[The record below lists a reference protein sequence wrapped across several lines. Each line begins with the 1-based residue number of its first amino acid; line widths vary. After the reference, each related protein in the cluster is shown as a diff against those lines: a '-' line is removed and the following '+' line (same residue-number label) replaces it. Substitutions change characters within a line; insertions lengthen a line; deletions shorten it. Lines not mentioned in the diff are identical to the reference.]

1 MNEFNLLY
9 PQGTAPGFQKISKTA
24 CNDLSLEYIL
34 SHVAKN
40 EYEKNL
46 IKRMMT
52 GLESCPEVIRYR
64 SDIFDDFINFPSFK
78 DKIRDSLDRLDYL
91 KTLGRSFNDDS
102 VAPIWQLI
110 NRLQELDVYIG
121 CIEEIYSALKEI
133 DVRSDGL
140 KQLKDYVASVYNDS
154 GFEYLKAD
162 IKELIT
168 ETSQIQSITLGV
180 NLDETMRP
188 VEVGIVSI
196 NKKRFDH
203 SNAFDNFIGF
213 LSQLGGLLDGKSNG
227 NFNGMS
233 KIRSSGATGADNPLM
248 QNLSREVSDMLSTN
262 VKHLKSKL
270 SQYVNISGYS
280 LTRLI
285 PDFTFYIRWAEFC
298 EQVIKSGLPMTK
310 PQILDEGSGKLSAKG
325 LYNLKL
331 AIQILDGSQLDVVKN
346 DFEFSKEHGIYIMTG
361 PNRGGKTT
369 FTQAVDLIVLLA
381 QNGLYVPCEAL
392 SLSPCDNVFTHFP
405 ADENQTVNLGR
416 LGEESKRISEIFSL
430 ATENSLLLFNESLA
444 TTSFT
449 EGLYIAKDVVKAM
462 RSLGARTIFNTHMHE
477 LAMNLEEINAPD
489 GKIKVASLV
498 TGIHEGRRSYKVYCA
513 PPDGISYARD
523 IAEKYGVTYSQ
534 LMKMTVERRS

>member
-9 PQGTAPGFQKISKTA
+9 PQGTAPGFQKISETA

-34 SHVAKN
+34 SHIAKN

-52 GLESCPEVIRYR
+52 GLESRPEVIRYR

-270 SQYVNISGYS
+270 SQYVNIM
-280 LTRLI
+280 
-285 PDFTFYIRWAEFC
+285 
-298 EQVIKSGLPMTK
+298 PMTK

-369 FTQAVDLIVLLA
+369 FTQAVGLIVFLA

-477 LAMNLEEINAPD
+477 LAMNLEKINAPD

>member
-1 MNEFNLLY
+1 MNDFSLLY
-9 PQGTAPGFQKISKTA
+9 PAGVSPAFQKLSEAA

-34 SHVAKN
+34 SHVAKS

-52 GLESCPEVIRYR
+52 GIESNPAVIRYR
-64 SDIFDDFINFPSFK
+64 RDIFEDFINYPSFK
-78 DKIRDSLDRLDYL
+78 DRIRDSLDQLDYL

-102 VAPIWQLI
+102 VAPVWQLI

-121 CIEEIYSALKEI
+121 CIEEIHSALKEV
-133 DVRSDGL
+133 DVKSEGL
-140 KQLKDYVASVYNDS
+140 RLMKNYVASIYNDS

-162 IKELIT
+162 IKEMIT

-196 NKKRFDH
+196 NKKKFDH
-203 SNAFDNFIGF
+203 SNAFDNFIGV
-213 LSQLGGLLDGKSNG
+213 LSQLGGLMDGKSNG
-227 NFNGMS
+227 SFNGMS

-248 QNLSREVSDMLSTN
+248 QNLSREVSDMLSTT
-262 VKHLKSKL
+262 VKHLKNKL
-270 SQYVNISGYS
+270 SQYVNISGYG
-280 LTRLI
+280 LTKFI
-285 PDFTFYIRWAEFC
+285 PEFTFYIRWAEFC
-298 EQVIKSGLPMTK
+298 AKVMNCGLPMAK
-310 PQILDEGSGKLSAKG
+310 PEILDGEAGVLSAKG

-331 AIQILDGSQLDVVKN
+331 AIQITGGEQLDVVKN
-346 DFEFSKEHGIYIMTG
+346 DFDFSREHGVYIMTG

-369 FTQAVDLIVLLA
+369 FTQAVGLIFLLA
-381 QNGLYVPCEAL
+381 QNGLYVPCEAIR
-392 SLSPCDNVFTHFP
+392 LSPCDNIFTHFP

-430 ATENSLLLFNESLA
+430 ATEKSLLLFNESLA

-477 LAMNLEEINAPD
+477 LAMNLDEINDND
-489 GKIKVASLV
+489 GKIKVASLI
-498 TGIHEGRRSYKVYCA
+498 TGIHEGQRSYKVYLA

-523 IAEKYGVTYSQ
+523 IAEKYGVTYGQ
-534 LMKMTVERRS
+534 LMKSIH

>member
-1 MNEFNLLY
+1 M
-9 PQGTAPGFQKISKTA
+9 
-24 CNDLSLEYIL
+24 
-34 SHVAKN
+34 V
-40 EYEKNL
+40 
-46 IKRMMT
+46 
-52 GLESCPEVIRYR
+52 
-64 SDIFDDFINFPSFK
+64 
-78 DKIRDSLDRLDYL
+78 
-91 KTLGRSFNDDS
+91 
-102 VAPIWQLI
+102 
-110 NRLQELDVYIG
+110 DVKS
-121 CIEEIYSALKEI
+121 E
-133 DVRSDGL
+133 GL

-196 NKKRFDH
+196 NKKKFDH

-213 LSQLGGLLDGKSNG
+213 LSQLGGLLDGKSSG
-227 NFNGMS
+227 GFNGMS

-248 QNLSREVSDMLSTN
+248 QNLSREVSDMLSAN

-298 EQVIKSGLPMTK
+298 TQVMEIGLPMTK
-310 PQILDEGSGKLSAKG
+310 SQILDEGSGKLSAKG

-346 DFEFSKEHGIYIMTG
+346 DFEFSKERGIYIMTG

-369 FTQAVDLIVLLA
+369 FTQAVGLIVLLA
-381 QNGLYVPCEAL
+381 QNSLYVPCEAL
-392 SLSPCDNVFTHFP
+392 RLSPCDNIFTHFP

-430 ATENSLLLFNESLA
+430 ATDKSLLLFNESLA

-477 LAMNLEEINAPD
+477 LAMDLDEINALN

-498 TGIHEGRRSYKVYCA
+498 TGIHEGQRSYKVYLA
-513 PPDGISYARD
+513 PPDGIS
-523 IAEKYGVTYSQ
+523 
-534 LMKMTVERRS
+534 

>member
-9 PQGTAPGFQKISKTA
+9 PQGTAPGFQKISETA

-52 GLESCPEVIRYR
+52 RLESCPEVIHYR

-248 QNLSREVSDMLSTN
+248 QNLSREMSDMLSAN

-285 PDFTFYIRWAEFC
+285 PDFIFYIRWAEFC

-310 PQILDEGSGKLSAKG
+310 PQILDEGSGKLSTKG

-369 FTQAVDLIVLLA
+369 FTQAVGLIVFLA

>member
-1 MNEFNLLY
+1 MNEFSLLY
-9 PQGTAPGFQKISKTA
+9 PQGTAPGFQKISETA

-52 GLESCPEVIRYR
+52 GLESCPEVICYR

-196 NKKRFDH
+196 NKKKFDH

-233 KIRSSGATGADNPLM
+233 KIHSSGATGADNPLM
-248 QNLSREVSDMLSTN
+248 QNLSREMSDMLSAN

-310 PQILDEGSGKLSAKG
+310 PQILDEGSGKLSTKG

-346 DFEFSKEHGIYIMTG
+346 DFEFSKEHGIYIMTE

-369 FTQAVDLIVLLA
+369 FTQAVGLIVLLA

-392 SLSPCDNVFTHFP
+392 SLSPCDNIFTHFP

-430 ATENSLLLFNESLA
+430 ATDKSLLLFNESLA

-477 LAMNLEEINAPD
+477 LAMDLDEINALN

-498 TGIHEGRRSYKVYCA
+498 TGIHEGQRSYKVYLA

-523 IAEKYGVTYSQ
+523 NAEKYGVTNSQ
-534 LMKMTVERRS
+534 LMQAAG

>member
-9 PQGTAPGFQKISKTA
+9 PQGTAPGFQKISETA

-180 NLDETMRP
+180 NLDETLRP

-213 LSQLGGLLDGKSNG
+213 LSQLGSLLDGKSNG

-248 QNLSREVSDMLSTN
+248 QNLSREVSDMLSAN

-285 PDFTFYIRWAEFC
+285 PDFMFYIRWAEFC

-310 PQILDEGSGKLSAKG
+310 PQILDEGSGKLS
-325 LYNLKL
+325 
-331 AIQILDGSQLDVVKN
+331 QS
-346 DFEFSKEHGIYIMTG
+346 
-361 PNRGGKTT
+361 R
-369 FTQAVDLIVLLA
+369 
-381 QNGLYVPCEAL
+381 
-392 SLSPCDNVFTHFP
+392 
-405 ADENQTVNLGR
+405 
-416 LGEESKRISEIFSL
+416 
-430 ATENSLLLFNESLA
+430 
-444 TTSFT
+444 
-449 EGLYIAKDVVKAM
+449 
-462 RSLGARTIFNTHMHE
+462 RSLMKA
-477 LAMNLEEINAPD
+477 A
-489 GKIKVASLV
+489 AS
-498 TGIHEGRRSYKVYCA
+498 
-513 PPDGISYARD
+513 
-523 IAEKYGVTYSQ
+523 SQ
-534 LMKMTVERRS
+534 QRVCIILSWQFKSSTAHSLTL

>member
-1 MNEFNLLY
+1 MNEFSLLY
-9 PQGTAPGFQKISKTA
+9 PQGTAPGFQTISETA

-121 CIEEIYSALKEI
+121 CIEEIHSALKEV
-133 DVRSDGL
+133 DVKSEGL

-196 NKKRFDH
+196 NKKKFDH

-213 LSQLGGLLDGKSNG
+213 LSQLGGLLDGKSSG
-227 NFNGMS
+227 GFNGMS

-248 QNLSREVSDMLSTN
+248 QNLSREVSDMLSAN

-310 PQILDEGSGKLSAKG
+310 PQILDEGSGKLSTKG

-346 DFEFSKEHGIYIMTG
+346 DFEFSKERGIYIMTG

-369 FTQAVDLIVLLA
+369 FTQAVGLIVLLA

-392 SLSPCDNVFTHFP
+392 RLSPCDNIFTHFP

-430 ATENSLLLFNESLA
+430 ATDKSLLLFNESLA

-477 LAMNLEEINAPD
+477 LAMDLDEINALN

-498 TGIHEGRRSYKVYCA
+498 TGIHEGQRSYKVYLA
-513 PPDGISYARD
+513 PPDGIS
-523 IAEKYGVTYSQ
+523 
-534 LMKMTVERRS
+534 